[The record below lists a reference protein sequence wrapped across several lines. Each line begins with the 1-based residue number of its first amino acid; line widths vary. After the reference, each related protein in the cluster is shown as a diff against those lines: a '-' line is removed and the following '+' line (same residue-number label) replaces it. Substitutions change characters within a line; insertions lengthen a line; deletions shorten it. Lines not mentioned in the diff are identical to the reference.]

1 MRVAFFGT
9 PGPAVPALRALL
21 ADARVVVPL
30 VVTNPDR
37 PRGRGHQ
44 LAPPPVKV
52 AASEAG
58 VDVIQPR
65 RASEAGPQ
73 LAERGVDVCAVVA
86 YGQILPSSLLAVPP
100 HGFVNLHFSVLPAW
114 RGAAP
119 VPASILAGDRETG
132 VTCFVLDAGMD
143 TGPVLATRTTRIGP
157 SETSGELT
165 ARLAD
170 LGAPLL
176 VEAIVGEGITLTL
189 DGIRQHR
196 LGEVAFTV
204 AGYALRAKFRDEDGS
219 ARRVGCTARITEVT
233 ETFDDGRMNVVVTGE
248 EPFKVL
254 DRFEAEVLAEN
265 SQMVRVFRDAGY
277 QVSREFADGVLHLE
291 FDIDPT
297 ERSMEVQRL
306 LGFTGDAVDGFYGR
320 DTAAAVEEWKWRGGG
335 PAPQGVDW
343 CGVRRAAGGGTHP
356 AGRRGAGRRGAG
368 RRRRWRNGGVRRHRD
383 EGGALAAR
391 EGASGQADACR
402 AGSASDAGNAS
413 AASGPTP
420 GTSTYS
426 RSCGARRWAW
436 RWPTGSP
443 SACPP
448 DWSRPAGSG
457 TTSSGS
463 WSPSSP
469 VRWWWPCWPRCPS
482 CCCRRPLRC

>member
-176 VEAIVGEGITLTL
+176 VEAIAGLVGGSIAPRPQDDAAATYASKIAPEDARL
-189 DGIRQHR
+189 DWTDAAERLHR
-196 LGEVAFTV
+196 AV
-204 AGYALRAKFRDEDGS
+204 RAYNPVPG
-219 ARRVGCTARITEVT
+219 AHTT
-233 ETFDDGRMNVVVTGE
+233 
-248 EPFKVL
+248 
-254 DRFEAEVLAEN
+254 
-265 SQMVRVFRDAGY
+265 FRDA
-277 QVSREFADGVLHLE
+277 RLKLHRAQ
-291 FDIDPT
+291 IVPA
-297 ERSMEVQRL
+297 
-306 LGFTGDAVDGFYGR
+306 TG
-320 DTAAAVEEWKWRGGG
+320 
-335 PAPQGVDW
+335 
-343 CGVRRAAGGGTHP
+343 
-356 AGRRGAGRRGAG
+356 
-368 RRRRWRNGGVRRHRD
+368 
-383 EGGALAAR
+383 
-391 EGASGQADACR
+391 
-402 AGSASDAGNAS
+402 
-413 AASGPTP
+413 TP
-420 GTSTYS
+420 GTVTGVDD
-426 RSCGARRWAW
+426 RTGAPVVACGVEALRL
-436 RWPTGSP
+436 
-443 SACPP
+443 
-448 DWSRPAGSG
+448 DEVQPAGKRTMSG
-457 TTSSGS
+457 AAFVNGYQ
-463 WSPSSP
+463 P
-469 VRWWWPCWPRCPS
+469 VGEV
-482 CCCRRPLRC
+482 LR